1 MYNLQPQ
8 LLDTLAY
15 SPLTSEKETTSG
27 IKLEAVYVN
36 PQQIGSNIA
45 QGSSEAGSLKVW
57 IWMIG
62 RSYSARVSSHSAAQL
77 TSALLC

>member
-15 SPLTSEKETTSG
+15 SPLTSEKETISG

-45 QGSSEAGSLKVW
+45 QGSSEAGSLKV
-57 IWMIG
+57 
-62 RSYSARVSSHSAAQL
+62 
-77 TSALLC
+77 